1 MPCGRWI
8 VAKSASQE
16 IALVRHGE
24 TEWSKSGRHTGR
36 TDVPLTETG
45 RAQARL
51 LGDMLSAWRQ
61 TPALT
66 SPLERASETCRLA
79 GFTENCEVVDDLREW
94 DYGIYE
100 GKTTA
105 GIRGEIPEWS
115 IWTHPIE
122 NGESL
127 EELGRRADLVIGR
140 IRDEGRDAVLFSHG
154 HFLRVLAARWCGLQA
169 SAGRVLA
176 LDTATVSVLG
186 HERETS
192 VIRLW
197 NAPCL
202 PSQSEVGT

>member
-1 MPCGRWI
+1 MPCGWWI
-8 VAKSASQE
+8 VADHGRRQTV
-16 IALVRHGE
+16 ALVRHGE

-36 TDVPLTETG
+36 TDAPLMEAG
-45 RAQARL
+45 RAQARR
-51 LGDMLSAWRQ
+51 LGDLLAAWQ
-61 TPALT
+61 QASALT
-66 SPLERASETCRLA
+66 SPLQRASETCRLA
-79 GFTENCEVVDDLREW
+79 GFSDCEVVDDLREW

-100 GKTTA
+100 GRTT
-105 GIRGEIPEWS
+105 GSIRDEIPGWS

-122 NGESL
+122 KGESL
-127 EELGRRADLVIGR
+127 EEVGRRADLVIGR
-140 IRDEGRDAVLFSHG
+140 IRDDARDAVVFAHG

-176 LDTATVSVLG
+176 LETATISVLG

-202 PSQSEVGT
+202 PSRSEVGT